1 MMRAG
6 VVLLLISPLAIAAD
20 GSWSNQSFGGTL
32 TRGQQVLKSKPV
44 QSASPLPAGAVAT
57 RVNWKIATDGLTPAG
72 FRIRLCSTAH
82 CITLPSVAGE
92 RSLPR
97 GMPAGGPFRF
107 EYYSVAGGR
116 FETPLTVLSNQITVS
131 YRGKE

>member
-1 MMRAG
+1 MRRAALALFL
-6 VVLLLISPLAIAAD
+6 VSPLTVAAE
-20 GSWSNQSFGGTL
+20 GSWSSQSFGGTL
-32 TRGQQVLKSKPV
+32 TRGQHVLKSKPV
-44 QSASPLPAGAVAT
+44 QSLSPLPAGAVAT
-57 RVNWKIATDGLTPAG
+57 RVNWKIQMNGLTPVG
-72 FRIRLCSTAH
+72 FRIRLCSASR
-82 CITLPSVAGE
+82 CMPLPGVAGE
-92 RSLPR
+92 RSLPG